1 MEMIAQQKAIE
12 RLDQQLSGSRRNP
25 PRQDRPPP
33 GRDSSNMGGKTRPD
47 WGGGQQSSAPRR
59 NSRPSSTHTDHLDT
73 IARVHAAKT
82 QADLVQD
89 HVDTVQ
95 DVHQD
100 HQDYLT
106 GGQGYDPRYDYRY
119 GRYPPSYDNNGYNR
133 YPPPVDQSRNNRNGR
148 FPTDQTFDSQQQN
161 NRNGRFPTDQTFDS
175 QQEHSQYPAYKQQ
188 PGYRQYPS
196 YNVHRDGG
204 HYQKEEEEEGGY
216 GFEYG
221 QSGMQIDIH
230 TGLPCSNM
238 SDPSCQMRSYGE
250 IQIETP
256 HGEMDIEPGEMDLEG
271 PAAADLLRM
280 LGNLNFIVIIIINVQ
295 QKWVICPKALTRQN
309 YHLLQTGLK
318 I

>member
-33 GRDSSNMGGKTRPD
+33 RRDSSNMGGKTRPD

-119 GRYPPSYDNNGYNR
+119 GRYPPSYQNNGYNR
-133 YPPPVDQSRNNRNGR
+133 YPPPRDTNNRNGR
-148 FPTDQTFDSQQQN
+148 FPTDQTFDSQQQ
-161 NRNGRFPTDQTFDS
+161 
-175 QQEHSQYPAYKQQ
+175 HSQYPAYNQQ
-188 PGYRQYPS
+188 AAYRQYPQ
-196 YNVHRDGG
+196 YNVHGDGG

-238 SDPSCQMRSYGE
+238 SDPSCQMRSFGE
-250 IQIETP
+250 VQIETP
-256 HGEMDIEPGEMDLEG
+256 QGEMDIEPGEMDLEG

-280 LGNLNFIVIIIINVQ
+280 LGNLNCIVIIIINVQ
-295 QKWVICPKALTRQN
+295 QKWVICPKALTGQN
-309 YHLLQTGLK
+309 CHWL
-318 I
+318 